1 MKLFNPKAK
10 GSLTGAQTAGMPII
24 RILPEYLKLIKEGK
38 KNAEVRSW
46 YKDFTGQLVG
56 LVLTGD
62 ELNKIRLVVKFGQIL
77 DIRDI
82 HPDDKDMILDDCLV
96 SKEFRENY
104 ECNFVY
110 CIDEIYTI
118 Q

>member
-1 MKLFNPKAK
+1 MKLSNPKAK
-10 GSLTGAQTAGMPII
+10 GSLTGAQTAGIPTI

-38 KNAEVRSW
+38 KNAEIRKW
-46 YKDFTGQLVG
+46 YRDFTGKLVG

-77 DIRDI
+77 DIRNIDE
-82 HPDDKDMILDDCLV
+82 DDKNMILDDCLV
-96 SKEFRENY
+96 SQKFRENY
-104 ECNFVY
+104 ECNYVY